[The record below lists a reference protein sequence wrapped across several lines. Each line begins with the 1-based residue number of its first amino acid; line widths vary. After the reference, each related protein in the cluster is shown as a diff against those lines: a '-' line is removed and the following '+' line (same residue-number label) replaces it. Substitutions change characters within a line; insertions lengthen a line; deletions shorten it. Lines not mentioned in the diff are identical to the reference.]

1 MRQSHTNKVVFPA
14 EVDGCVLLAKLMK
27 TISSPPPAPI
37 SVFAFASDTILPGPA
52 APSVILDKGGRLS
65 DSAHRLNLSISL
77 VCYLAHRLRR
87 YADQASVLFRVAR
100 VFLSGLIDSGAFHNH
115 SLGREVSVLFTS
127 TGPVIYRWES
137 KNEKPPARS

>member
-1 MRQSHTNKVVFPA
+1 MQQSYTNKVVFPA
-14 EVDGCVLLAKLMK
+14 EVDGRLRLAKLMK

-37 SVFAFASDTILPGPA
+37 SVFAFASDTVLPGPA
-52 APSVILDKGGRLS
+52 APSAILDKGGCLS
-65 DSAHRLNLSISL
+65 HSAHRF
-77 VCYLAHRLRR
+77 
-87 YADQASVLFRVAR
+87 FRVAR
-100 VFLSGLIDSGAFHNH
+100 VILSGLIDSCAFHNH

>member
-1 MRQSHTNKVVFPA
+1 MKQSNTNKVVFPA
-14 EVDGCVLLAKLMK
+14 EVNGRVPLANLMK

-37 SVFAFASDTILPGPA
+37 SVFAFASDTILRGPT

-65 DSAHRLNLSISL
+65 HSAHRF
-77 VCYLAHRLRR
+77 
-87 YADQASVLFRVAR
+87 FRVAR
-100 VFLSGLIDSGAFHNH
+100 VFLSGLIDSCAFHNH

-137 KNEKPPARS
+137 NNEKPPARS

>member
-1 MRQSHTNKVVFPA
+1 MKQSNTNKVVFPA
-14 EVDGCVLLAKLMK
+14 EVNGRVPLANLMK

-37 SVFAFASDTILPGPA
+37 SVFAFASDTILRGPT

-65 DSAHRLNLSISL
+65 HSAHRF
-77 VCYLAHRLRR
+77 
-87 YADQASVLFRVAR
+87 FRVAR
-100 VFLSGLIDSGAFHNH
+100 VILSGLIDSCAFHNH

-137 KNEKPPARS
+137 NNEKPPARS